1 MYGDKDHIITLISG
15 YLTGTLSEK
24 EQEELTAWIEANA
37 ENRMLFERL
46 VSRDTFLYKRE
57 LYQKI
62 QAEKALQTFQS
73 RTRKQRFI
81 KRRNVLGKYAA
92 GIALI
97 ILTGVTTYLYYASP
111 KQPDQVL
118 VEKIATGSPKA
129 ILLTADGQSIT
140 LEANNIPAT
149 RLPSHVQIID
159 SATQLV
165 YTSPDTTVS
174 ITRYHELQVPRG
186 GEYKLRLP
194 DGTFVYLNSATRLKF
209 PVSFAQDKREVYL
222 SGEAYFEVS
231 KDTSRPF
238 YVLTDNIRVKV
249 YGTTFNVN
257 TQDKDFTRT
266 VLAEGKIGINAIGQH
281 EDIILHPDQSA
292 LFNKQNGSISV
303 QNVNARQ
310 YTAWKDGLFL
320 FENEPLEKIMDKLSL
335 WYDINVFYANES
347 VRKICFTGYMK
358 RYEQIDL
365 ILKAI
370 QSTVSVSFEIKN
382 KTITVYEKINKQREQ

>member
-15 YLTGTLSEK
+15 YLAGTLSEK

-46 VSRDTFLYKRE
+46 VSRDTFLHKRE

-97 ILTGVTTYLYYASP
+97 ILTGVATYLYHASP

-149 RLPSHVQIID
+149 RLPSHVQI